1 MRKRELSPKKIS
13 RHRTRTKRVKST
25 KERDDLSKLSRRIL
39 EEAKKI
45 AQMEV
50 QKVAMEV
57 LSDATVIAR
66 WEKNP
71 FYIS

>member
-13 RHRTRTKRVKST
+13 RHRTRTNRVKRT
-25 KERDDLSKLSRRIL
+25 KERDDISKLSQRIL
-39 EEAKKI
+39 DEAKKI

-50 QKVAMEV
+50 QKMAMEV

>member
-1 MRKRELSPKKIS
+1 MGKEELSPKNGLRYK
-13 RHRTRTKRVKST
+13 KRVKRT
-25 KERDDLSKLSRRIL
+25 KNKRERDDVKTMSRMIL
-39 EEAKKI
+39 TEAKRI
-45 AQMEV
+45 AHMEV
-50 QKVAMEV
+50 QKLAMEV

>member
-25 KERDDLSKLSRRIL
+25 KESDDLSKLSRRIL
-39 EEAKKI
+39 DEAKKI
-45 AQMEV
+45 AIMEV
-50 QKVAMEV
+50 QKMAMEV

>member
-1 MRKRELSPKKIS
+1 MGKDVVSPKTGLTHKKHLK
-13 RHRTRTKRVKST
+13 RAKTKR
-25 KERDDLSKLSRRIL
+25 ERDDVKTMSRMIL
-39 EEAKKI
+39 TEAKRI
-45 AQMEV
+45 AHMEV
-50 QKVAMEV
+50 QKLAMEV

>member
-1 MRKRELSPKKIS
+1 MRKKELSPKKIS

-25 KERDDLSKLSRRIL
+25 KESDDISKLSRRIL
-39 EEAKKI
+39 DEAKKI
-45 AQMEV
+45 AIMEV
-50 QKVAMEV
+50 QKMAMEV

>member
-1 MRKRELSPKKIS
+1 VKR
-13 RHRTRTKRVKST
+13 T
-25 KERDDLSKLSRRIL
+25 KERDDISKLSKRIL
-39 EEAKKI
+39 DEAKKI

-50 QKVAMEV
+50 QKMAMEV

>member
-1 MRKRELSPKKIS
+1 MGKEELSPKKS
-13 RHRTRTKRVKST
+13 LRHKKRVKRA
-25 KERDDLSKLSRRIL
+25 KNKREHDDVKTMSRMIL
-39 EEAKKI
+39 NEAKRI
-45 AQMEV
+45 AHMEV
-50 QKVAMEV
+50 QKLAMEV